1 MAGHFEVTQH
11 RTPRVEWCPERATDA
26 ERVDPSTSLRVD
38 PEYGRGIEGRLFR
51 MLYVYILRCGDGSL
65 YVGTTRNLS
74 VRVKA
79 HNDGRGAAYT
89 FKRRPVRLIYS
100 ETFISEDQ
108 AIRRERQLKSW
119 SRAKKEALVAD
130 DLHSLK
136 RLSKRR
142 S

>member
-1 MAGHFEVTQH
+1 MAGHLGVARYTI
-11 RTPRVEWCPERATDA
+11 PRVEWCPERATDT

-38 PEYGRGIEGRLFR
+38 PENGRGIEGRLLR
-51 MLYVYILRCGDGSL
+51 MLYVYILRCVDGSF
-65 YVGTTRNLS
+65 YVGMARNLY

-79 HNDGRGAAYT
+79 HNAGRGAAYT
-89 FKRRPVRLIYS
+89 FKRRPVRLVYS
-100 ETFISEDQ
+100 ETFISEAE
-108 AIRRERQLKSW
+108 AIQRERQLKAW
-119 SRAKKEALVAD
+119 SRAKKEAVVAG